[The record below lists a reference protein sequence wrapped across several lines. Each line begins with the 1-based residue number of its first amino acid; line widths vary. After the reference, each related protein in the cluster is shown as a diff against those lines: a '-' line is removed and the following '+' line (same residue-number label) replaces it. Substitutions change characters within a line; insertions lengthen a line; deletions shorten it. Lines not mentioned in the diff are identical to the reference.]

1 VQFLSVNNLKIQTDM
16 FIKRYLHD
24 IHIAVEAIFAN
35 RVKSI
40 LTALG
45 IIFGVAAVISMLA
58 IGNGAEQEILEQIK
72 LVGVNNIVI
81 TPSSFSLNEA
91 STADNG
97 NTDNSKPGGKKFSKG
112 LTLLDVEAIKQVVP
126 TIEKITPVIS
136 FNYSALLDGISKPVV
151 LEGIENS
158 YFDLFNMQLDAGNRF
173 NQLQT
178 EKGLPVCIIGSNIK
192 TQFFRQE
199 NPIDKY
205 IKCGQIWLK
214 IVGVV
219 EQRDFTASASDEL
232 GISSSDNKIFIPV
245 QTMLLRFKN
254 RALLRADEIAKANQ
268 RSGGGGMVV
277 IFGGSEQTEDKGDTD
292 PNLNQLDKIIVQ
304 VKETEMLGQSANLIK
319 RMLLRRHSGL
329 YDFEV
334 TIPELL
340 LKQQQKTKN
349 IFNVVLGAIAGI
361 SLIVGGIGIMN
372 IMLASVMERI
382 REIGVRQ
389 AVGAKQKDI
398 IAQFLAES
406 TLISLTGGIIGII
419 LGIVLSK
426 VITAVFDIKTIVSF
440 FSIFIA
446 FGVSVVVGI
455 TFGYLPAKKA
465 SENDPVVSLRS

>member
-1 VQFLSVNNLKIQTDM
+1 M

-24 IHIAVEAIFAN
+24 ISIAVEAIFAN
-35 RVKSI
+35 RLKSI

-81 TPSSFSLNEA
+81 TPSTFALTEGTSN
-91 STADNG
+91 
-97 NTDNSKPGGKKFSKG
+97 DNSNSGNDKPGGKKFSKG
-112 LTLLDVEAIKQVVP
+112 LTLLDVEAIKQVLP
-126 TIEKITPVIS
+126 TIERISPVIS
-136 FNYSALLDGISKPVV
+136 FNYSALLDGKSKPIV
-151 LEGIENS
+151 LEGIENH
-158 YFDLFNMQLDAGNRF
+158 YFDLFNMRLVSGSRF
-173 NQLQT
+173 NELQT
-178 EKGLPVCIIGSNIK
+178 EKGLPVCIIGNNIK
-192 TQFFRQE
+192 NVFFRQE
-199 NPIDKY
+199 DPLGKY

-214 IVGVV
+214 IVGVI
-219 EQRDFTASASDEL
+219 ERRDFTASASDEL
-232 GISSSDNKIFIPV
+232 GISSSDNKIFVPV

-254 RALLRADEIAKANQ
+254 RSLLRADEISEANK
-268 RSGGGGMVV
+268 GGGENGMV
-277 IFGGSEQTEDKGDTD
+277 IIIGGSGDEFSNGPVDTD
-292 PNLNQLDKIIVQ
+292 KNLNQLDKIIVQ
-304 VKETEMLGQSANLIK
+304 VKETEQLSKSANLIK
-319 RMLLRRHSGL
+319 RMLLRRHSDL

-389 AVGAKQKDI
+389 AIGAKQKDI

-419 LGIVLSK
+419 LGVILSK
-426 VITAVFDIKTIVSF
+426 IITAVFDIKTIVSV

-446 FGVSVVVGI
+446 FGVSVIVGI
-455 TFGYLPAKKA
+455 SFGYLPAKKA
-465 SENDPVVSLRS
+465 AENDPVVSLRS